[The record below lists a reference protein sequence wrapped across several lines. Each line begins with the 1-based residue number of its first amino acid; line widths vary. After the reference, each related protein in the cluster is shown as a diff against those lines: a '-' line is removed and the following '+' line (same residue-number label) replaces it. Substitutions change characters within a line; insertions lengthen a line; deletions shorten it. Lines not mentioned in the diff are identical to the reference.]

1 MSVSKK
7 ANEKFGLKNEY
18 VWSVSEDY
26 DSPYYILNICSVE
39 ISNEFKKGRID
50 TERLVGG

>member
-7 ANEKFGLKNEY
+7 GKRKICVKKEN

-26 DSPYYILNICSVE
+26 DSPYYILNICSME
-39 ISNEFKKGRID
+39 ISNEFKKV
-50 TERLVGG
+50 E